1 MMFRQAQHGGGS
13 PSPQPSPIK
22 GEGVLDG
29 LRMRGGSPSPQ
40 PSPIKGEGVLDGLRM
55 RGGSPSPQPSP
66 IKGEGVLDRLNMGEG
81 HPHPSPLPSRERV
94 SWTGSTWGRV
104 TLTPALSHQGRGCL
118 GQAQHWGGSPSPQPS
133 PIKGE
138 GAESNMD
145 ARILKWRQLR
155 EKPTP
160 PLRPPVCSFTRKV
173 AVSRPNFVS
182 RSTSN
187 C

>member
-13 PSPQPSPIK
+13 PSPPYQ
-22 GEGVLDG
+22 V
-29 LRMRGGSPSPQ
+29 RG
-40 PSPIKGEGVLDGLRM
+40 
-55 RGGSPSPQPSP
+55 
-66 IKGEGVLDRLNMGEG
+66 RL
-81 HPHPSPLPSRERV
+81 
-94 SWTGSTWGRV
+94 
-104 TLTPALSHQGRGCL
+104 
-118 GQAQHWGGSPSPQPS
+118 QPS

-138 GAESNMD
+138 GALDGLNMD

-160 PLRPPVCSFTRKV
+160 PLRPLVCSFTRKV

-187 C
+187 R